1 MSPVSR
7 DSLISIRLVGVLAL
21 AVAALAMFFAAPSA
35 HAQALLSK
43 PPADLEAA
51 DIVEHRGDSIALDAV
66 FTDQNG
72 NTVKIGD
79 CFDGKHPVVLVLG
92 YFTCPVVC
100 PVVFNNTQKVFND
113 LAWKLGKEYRAVT
126 VSFDYTD
133 TSEMAK
139 DEQSTILGGVT
150 RHTDDDAWPFLTGS
164 ADQIQKLCDSV
175 GWKIKRIAKTGDYSH
190 PTGLVVLSPTGEISN
205 YLYGVSYKQ
214 RQLRLALVAASDGTV
229 GDVFDKILLR
239 CYHYDPDAG
248 GYVLAASRVMTY
260 SGIAT
265 MALLGG
271 TIGMLVLWDHR
282 RARRANARAN
292 ADALSTSLTSDE
304 SQA

>member
-21 AVAALAMFFAAPSA
+21 AVAALAMFFATPSA

-72 NTVKIGD
+72 NTVKISD
-79 CFDGKHPVVLVLG
+79 YFDGKHPVVLVLG